1 MKYKPNNIGTETAKS
16 RMTTKSNNIKFE
28 TESIRKVMNTDII
41 SHKADKNSHK
51 FSSLIGVDSMA
62 SKNERININK

>member
-1 MKYKPNNIGTETAKS
+1 
-16 RMTTKSNNIKFE
+16 MTTKSNNIKFE

-41 SHKADKNSHK
+41 SHKADKNSLK